1 MTFRLYVDGGL
12 ASLTSP
18 SCADQPGAT
27 SFVCSGGL
35 PPMTPGRHTLELS
48 SVLNGVESPL
58 STRLIVSLSSTA
70 AVVPPQS
77 DRRLLDLPSSACVGT
92 SNTCYRVTLVTAD
105 LASSTT
111 FLATQ
116 SGKVFFVESERL
128 VRVIADGVLTDEPAL
143 AVDTGSRIVG
153 LAVDDHDTATPAV
166 YVAWTD
172 PSRETVVNVTRF
184 REVQNILGEGAQI
197 VTALPFVKGAFAP
210 LAVGGDGL
218 LYLALPP
225 ADPSTGASE
234 AGVILRFTRDGYTP
248 SIGAQTSPTYA
259 GGSVWPTTLATGSA
273 TALWSGGRSP
283 ESSREI
289 ATIDLTSGR
298 SAPLSFQTSLSS
310 EAAPGRPPLS
320 ENAAQPRPDPVV
332 SPAAQSTL
340 LVVTDGRL
348 FLGAESG
355 DGRLALEQLTFN
367 PDLTVLG
374 AVQAPDRSIY
384 VSVAIDA
391 QTTAVLSLRQQ

>member
-1 MTFRLYVDGGL
+1 M
-12 ASLTSP
+12 
-18 SCADQPGAT
+18 
-27 SFVCSGGL
+27 
-35 PPMTPGRHTLELS
+35 
-48 SVLNGVESPL
+48 
-58 STRLIVSLSSTA
+58 
-70 AVVPPQS
+70 
-77 DRRLLDLPSSACVGT
+77 
-92 SNTCYRVTLVTAD
+92 
-105 LASSTT
+105 
-111 FLATQ
+111 
-116 SGKVFFVESERL
+116 
-128 VRVIADGVLTDEPAL
+128 

-172 PSRETVVNVTRF
+172 PNRETAVNVTRF

-197 VTALPFVKGAFAP
+197 VTGLPFVKDAFAP

-218 LYLALPP
+218 LYLALPS
-225 ADPSTGASE
+225 ADPSTGASG

-248 SIGAQTSPTYA
+248 STGPQTFP
-259 GGSVWPTTLATGSA
+259 GGSVWPTTLAIGSA

-298 SAPLSFQTSLSS
+298 SAPLSLQNSLSS
-310 EAAPGRPPLS
+310 ETTPDWALS
-320 ENAAQPRPDPVV
+320 VSAGQPRPDPVV

-348 FLGAESG
+348 FRGADYG
-355 DGRLALEQLTFN
+355 DGRLVLEQLTLN

-384 VSVAIDA
+384 VSVAVDA